1 MPVPTCQPPMSAARN
16 IHVGAAVRRACRDV
30 FAVTLLPIGAV
41 WAQPD
46 APTVPGPDPRD
57 ARQLAA
63 VVVTATREARPLSET
78 PISVGLIDAMEIQ
91 QNKPTHPAQIVS
103 QVPGVAVAVTNGEG
117 HTTSIRQPFTTSP
130 VYLFLEDGIPTRA
143 TGFFNHNGLYE
154 IDIPQSGGIEI
165 TRGPGTALYGSDAI
179 GGIINV
185 LTSPA
190 GEDTAFDTSL
200 EIGDHGWI
208 RGLGGDRKS
217 TRLNSS
223 H

>member
-1 MPVPTCQPPMSAARN
+1 MRISDWSSDVCSSDL
-16 IHVGAAVRRACRDV
+16 VRRACRDV

-103 QVPGVAVAVTNGEG
+103 QVPSVAVAVTNGEG
-117 HTTSIRQPFTTSP
+117 RSAEHTSELQP
-130 VYLFLEDGIPTRA
+130 LM
-143 TGFFNHNGLYE
+143 
-154 IDIPQSGGIEI
+154 
-165 TRGPGTALYGSDAI
+165 
-179 GGIINV
+179 
-185 LTSPA
+185 
-190 GEDTAFDTSL
+190 
-200 EIGDHGWI
+200 
-208 RGLGGDRKS
+208 RKP
-217 TRLNSS
+217 
-223 H
+223 